1 MNIVKDYMKKNE
13 NSYSSFERVNLKSSK
28 CINQSYSNVK
38 NIINNLTKQL
48 IELKLGRTIDSNDL
62 NNNNKK
68 ENNKNNNENEI
79 ENNKKKSKRIFKLK
93 LSQKYNYL
101 RNNNNVNNN

>member
-1 MNIVKDYMKKNE
+1 MNIIKDYIKKNE

-28 CINQSYSNVK
+28 GINQSYSMDK

-48 IELKLGRTIDSNDL
+48 IELKLGRTIDSNEL

-68 ENNKNNNENEI
+68 ETNKNNNENE
-79 ENNKKKSKRIFKLK
+79 N
-93 LSQKYNYL
+93 
-101 RNNNNVNNN
+101 

>member
-1 MNIVKDYMKKNE
+1 MNIVKEYMKKNE

-28 CINQSYSNVK
+28 CINQSC
-38 NIINNLTKQL
+38 NNLTKQL

-62 NNNNKK
+62 NNNNEK

-93 LSQKYNYL
+93 LSQKHNYL
-101 RNNNNVNNN
+101 RNNNNVNNNKI